1 MGKIAGA
8 AFAGVLLAAN
18 LSFAHA
24 QEQSEFT
31 VLSAKDV
38 STYSA
43 MFAAEVAGQSA
54 KSDALAETLEDRVLI
69 GYVLQARYL
78 GPRHKSQFAELSA
91 WLKSYAELSDAERV
105 YALARQRAPKNA
117 SVTRPV
123 PMRWRGAMGE
133 GDAFEDAQV
142 ASRAAERLQ
151 GRMGSQVRRGNPT
164 AAHNLLKAAK
174 SVPQDDLDR
183 LNAYAA
189 FAYLAYAQEQPA
201 LTLAEQTLARNGA
214 AKAHAR
220 WTAGLASY
228 RGAQFERAAEH
239 FAALAQEVGIA
250 ERTHSAAAFWA
261 ARSFMRA
268 GKPERVLPLYAQA
281 AAERNNF
288 YGLLAARLLGEDFGM
303 ELAEPKL
310 DQASFREL
318 MGSGAAKRAVALW
331 QLGRK
336 DAVDEELQRAFGE
349 IDPSLDQAY
358 AALARQLD
366 APTLELKA
374 AELVAERDVRLT
386 SLYPIPPYGPR
397 GGYTVD
403 QAVLLAFARQ
413 ESRFQTAA
421 VSRAGAR
428 GVMQIMPATAA
439 LVAGD
444 RSLARSNRA
453 KLYDPVFS
461 MTLGQDHLRD
471 LLDRQN
477 GNLIALATAYN
488 AGPGNLSRWT
498 AIHEGVSDPLLFIE
512 SLPAAETRNYIK
524 RVLVNLWM
532 YRKRLGEPMDGLDD
546 AAQGRWPVY
555 VQAVGTNAQ
564 PVSTP
569 RFSKMF

>member
-1 MGKIAGA
+1 MRKIAGA
-8 AFAGVLLAAN
+8 AFAGFLLAAN
-18 LSFAHA
+18 LSLAHA
-24 QEQSEFT
+24 QEQSDYT

-38 STYSA
+38 STYRA
-43 MFAAEVAGQSA
+43 LFAAEAAGQSA
-54 KSDALAETLEDRVLI
+54 KSDALAETLEDKVLL
-69 GYVLQARYL
+69 GYVLQERYL
-78 GPRHKSQFAELSA
+78 GPHHKSKFDELSA
-91 WLKSYAELSDAERV
+91 WLKRYAELADANEI

-117 SVTRPV
+117 SISRPV
-123 PMRWRGAMGE
+123 PMRWRGAKGE
-133 GDAFEDAQV
+133 GDAFEDAEV
-142 ASRAAERLQ
+142 TSRAADRLRA
-151 GRMGSQVRRGNPT
+151 RMGSQVRRGNPE
-164 AAHNLLKAAK
+164 AAHGLLKAAK
-174 SVPQDDLDR
+174 NIPQADLDR
-183 LNAYAA
+183 LSAYAA
-189 FAYLAYAQEQPA
+189 FAYLVYAQDQPA
-201 LTLAEQTLARNGA
+201 LALAEQTLARNGA
-214 AKAHAR
+214 ARANAR

-228 RGAQFERAAEH
+228 RASQYERAAAH
-239 FAALAQEVGIA
+239 FSALAQEVGIA

-261 ARSFMRA
+261 ARSWMRA
-268 GKPERVLPLYAQA
+268 GKPEQVLPLYEQA

-288 YGLLAARLLGEDFGM
+288 YGLLAARLLGQDFGT
-303 ELAEPKL
+303 ELTEPKL
-310 DQASFREL
+310 DSASFAEL
-318 MGSGAAKRAVALW
+318 MRSGAAKRAVALW
-331 QLGRK
+331 QVGRK
-336 DAVDEELQRAFGE
+336 DGVDEELQRAVGE

-358 AALARQLD
+358 AALARQLG
-366 APTLELKA
+366 ATALELKA

-386 SLYPIPPYGPR
+386 SLYPIPPYGPK

-444 RSLARSNRA
+444 RSLVRRNRA
-453 KLYDPVFS
+453 QLYDPVFS

-498 AIHEGVSDPLLFIE
+498 AIHERTSDPLLFIE

-524 RVLVNLWM
+524 RVMVNLWM

-546 AAQGRWPVY
+546 AAEGRWPVY
-555 VQAVGTNAQ
+555 VQAVGAVPAQ
-564 PVSTP
+564 
-569 RFSKMF
+569 